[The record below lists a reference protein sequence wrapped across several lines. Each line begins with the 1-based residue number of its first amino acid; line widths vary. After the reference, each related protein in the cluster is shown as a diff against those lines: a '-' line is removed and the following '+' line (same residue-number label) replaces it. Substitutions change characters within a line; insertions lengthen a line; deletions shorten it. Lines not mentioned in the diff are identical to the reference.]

1 MRGSRWTLVFVAV
14 LSIMLF
20 GLPASAAAGDV
31 QSAEE
36 FAKLLVAKSPWE
48 GEWKGTYRSGTLEA
62 VFAIKDGKLS
72 GEFTKADRVGP
83 LADVTAEMKNKPTLS
98 FRHIMGISYV
108 LELDKEGNLVG
119 DYVRDR
125 FKGLV
130 ILRPRSN

>member
-1 MRGSRWTLVFVAV
+1 
-14 LSIMLF
+14 MLF
-20 GLPASAAAGDV
+20 GLPVSAAAGDV

-36 FAKLLVAKSPWE
+36 FAKLLVAKSPWN
-48 GEWKGTYRSGTLEA
+48 GEWKSTYRSGAIEA

-72 GEFTKADRVGP
+72 GEFTKANAAVGP
-83 LADVTAEMKNKPTLS
+83 LTDVTAEMKNKPTLS
-98 FRHIMGISYV
+98 FRTINGISYV

-130 ILRPRSN
+130 ILRPGSK